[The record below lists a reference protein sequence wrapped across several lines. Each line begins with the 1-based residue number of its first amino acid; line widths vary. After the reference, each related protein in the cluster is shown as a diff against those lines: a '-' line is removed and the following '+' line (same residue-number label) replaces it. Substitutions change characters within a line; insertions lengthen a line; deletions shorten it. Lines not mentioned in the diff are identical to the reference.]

1 MPEPLLLFVTLNGV
15 NYPLASCRWVR
26 FAPNGCATGSAYGT
40 TATDADGAAA
50 HFTRNRRDRQRE
62 HNRGVRYQL
71 VAIDE
76 WREHVKPCLLGECT
90 HQNAA

>member
-15 NYPLASCRWVR
+15 NYPLASCRWLR
-26 FAPNGCATGSAYGT
+26 IAPSGCV
-40 TATDADGAAA
+40 TDQLPGDAVTNPAAA
-50 HFTRNRRDRQRE
+50 AAAFTRNRRDRQRE

-71 VAIDE
+71 ADPE
-76 WREHVKPCLLGECT
+76 QWRIARYCLTGDCT